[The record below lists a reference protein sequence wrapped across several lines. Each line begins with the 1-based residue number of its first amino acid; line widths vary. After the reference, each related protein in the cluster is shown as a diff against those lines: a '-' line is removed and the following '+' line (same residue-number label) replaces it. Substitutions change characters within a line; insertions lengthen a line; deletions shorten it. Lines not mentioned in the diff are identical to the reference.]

1 VKQPENAL
9 ILLTSHR
16 SGSTWLSD
24 AIRAHP
30 AVEYYPTAILSEQL
44 GISGRRYPGD
54 LSNKIDGCY
63 EIEVQP
69 GKWDKIPQFDVSSDL
84 DPQSRSLHFEPYAIE
99 KYHPSFF
106 DFDVDRFLQGIQILQ
121 QSGTSVKLVYL
132 VRDPKSLISSFLNY
146 QSRQPSWYAKMMPE
160 QIPKFLYQTYEFIHK
175 VMVHQP
181 GYVLDYR
188 DLKTDLAYQLVSI
201 YLKLWSNL
209 SRQQEDA
216 ILQVSE
222 LASKSTDR
230 FRRMTQT
237 GSPFLGETEGSIQ
250 GGDSQYNTVFDR
262 YQDSI
267 EECYEVYHRVRSNH
281 QL

>member
-1 VKQPENAL
+1 MKQPENAL

-44 GISGRRYPGD
+44 GISGRRYPKD
-54 LSNKIDGCY
+54 LSNQIDGCY

-84 DPQSRSLHFEPYAIE
+84 DPQSRSIHFEPYAIE
-99 KYHPSFF
+99 KCHPSFF
-106 DFDVDRFLQGIQILQ
+106 DFDVDRFLQGIQVLEE
-121 QSGTSVKLVYL
+121 SGTSVKLIYL
-132 VRDPKSLISSFLNY
+132 VRDPRSLIASFLNY

-160 QIPKFLYQTYEFIHK
+160 QIPKFLYQTYECIYNI
-175 VMVHQP
+175 MVVNP
-181 GYVLDYR
+181 GSLLDYR
-188 DLKTDLAYQLVSI
+188 DLKTDLADQLVGI
-201 YLKLWSNL
+201 YLKLWSHL
-209 SRQQEDA
+209 SRQQEDM
-216 ILQVSE
+216 ILQVSK

-250 GGDSQYNTVFDR
+250 GGDSQYNTVFAQ

-267 EECYEVYHRVRSNH
+267 KDCYEVYHKLRSNRNF
-281 QL
+281 